1 MNDIDNMPIKPADR
15 ILRLPPYLF
24 ARINAVKHALRQKNE
39 DVIDLGMG
47 NPVDRPPQV
56 VIDKLCE
63 AAQEAKN
70 NRYSA
75 SSGIFN
81 LRREITKVYQ
91 SRFGVELDPNSE
103 VIACLGSKEGF
114 SHICLAL
121 MGPGDTAVVG
131 DPAFPIHNY
140 AIALAGGNV
149 ISVPLG
155 NDERFLSRIAYV
167 LDHLYPRPKLIILNY
182 PHNPTT
188 LTVEPA
194 FFEEV
199 VKVAKKYQVAVIHD
213 FAYGLTCFDDYKAPS
228 FLSAKGAKDVGVEF
242 ITMSKGY
249 NMAGWRIGFC
259 VGNRGMVKA
268 LATIKGYY
276 DYGIFQAVQIASII
290 ALRNCEQE
298 MIQQAKIY
306 QKRRDCLVAGLT
318 KIGWEV
324 ESPRATMFV
333 WAKVAPQHLAGQGT
347 IDFSLRLLEGAKVVV
362 SPGRA
367 FGENGEGYVRI
378 ALVENEKRL
387 KQAMR
392 QIEVFVGAKQVKRS
406 RPTKHSSTKINPAEI
421 EI

>member
-1 MNDIDNMPIKPADR
+1 MNELDAMPIKPADR

-24 ARINAVKHALRQKNE
+24 ARINAMRAALRQKGE

-56 VIDKLCE
+56 IIDKLCE
-63 AAQEAKN
+63 AAQDTRN
-70 NRYSA
+70 HRYSV

-81 LRREITKVYQ
+81 LRREIARVYKN
-91 SRFGVELDPNSE
+91 RFDVDLDPNSE

-114 SHICLAL
+114 SHMCLAL
-121 MGPGDTAVVG
+121 MGPGDTAVVRE
-131 DPAFPIHNY
+131 PTFPIHNY
-140 AIALAGGNV
+140 AGALAGGNV

-167 LDHLYPRPKLIILNY
+167 LDHLYPKPKLIILNY

-228 FLSAKGAKDVGVEF
+228 FLSAKGAKDIGVEF
-242 ITMSKGY
+242 VTMSKGY

-259 VGNRGMVKA
+259 LGNKGMIKA

-290 ALRNCEQE
+290 ALRNCEKDIE
-298 MIQQAKIY
+298 HQAKIY
-306 QKRRDCLVAGLT
+306 EKRRACLVKGLP

-333 WAKVAPQHLAGQGT
+333 WAKVAEQHLAGQST
-347 IDFSLRLLEGAKVVV
+347 IDFALRLLEGAKVVV

-387 KQAMR
+387 KQALR
-392 QIEVFVGAKQVKRS
+392 QIEVFLGQKPVKRL
-406 RPTKHSSTKINPAEI
+406 RPAKLKAGSNGNA
-421 EI
+421 

>member
-1 MNDIDNMPIKPADR
+1 MNELDAMPIKPADR

-24 ARINAVKHALRQKNE
+24 ARINAMRAALRQKGE

-56 VIDKLCE
+56 IIDKLCE
-63 AAQEAKN
+63 AAQDTRN
-70 NRYSA
+70 HRYSV

-81 LRREITKVYQ
+81 LRREIARVYKN
-91 SRFGVELDPNSE
+91 RFDVDLDPNSE

-114 SHICLAL
+114 SHMCLAL
-121 MGPGDTAVVG
+121 TGPGDTAVVRE
-131 DPAFPIHNY
+131 PTFPIHNY
-140 AIALAGGNV
+140 AGALAGGNV

-167 LDHLYPRPKLIILNY
+167 LDHLYPKPKLIILNY

-228 FLSAKGAKDVGVEF
+228 FLSAKGAKDIGVEF
-242 ITMSKGY
+242 VTMSKGY

-259 VGNRGMVKA
+259 LGNKGMIKA

-290 ALRNCEQE
+290 ALRNCEKDIE
-298 MIQQAKIY
+298 HQAKIY
-306 QKRRDCLVAGLT
+306 EKRRACLVKELP

-333 WAKVAPQHLAGQGT
+333 WAKVAEQHLAGQST
-347 IDFSLRLLEGAKVVV
+347 IDFALRLLEGAKVVV

-387 KQAMR
+387 KQALR
-392 QIEVFVGAKQVKRS
+392 QIEVFLGQKPVKRL
-406 RPTKHSSTKINPAEI
+406 RPAKLKAGSNGNA
-421 EI
+421 